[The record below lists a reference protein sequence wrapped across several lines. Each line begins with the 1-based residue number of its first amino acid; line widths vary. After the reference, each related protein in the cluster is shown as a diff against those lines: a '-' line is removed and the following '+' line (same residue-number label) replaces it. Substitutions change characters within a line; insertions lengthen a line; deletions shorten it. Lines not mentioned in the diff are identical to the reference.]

1 MRADDQLP
9 LKFNGGGRVRQRVIV
24 VYEYLDSSTVRV
36 LEQSTGTLSCHSA
49 RRATVLEEPLL

>member
-24 VYEYLDSSTVRV
+24 VYEYLDSTRAEYRY
-36 LEQSTGTLSCHSA
+36 LELS
-49 RRATVLEEPLL
+49 